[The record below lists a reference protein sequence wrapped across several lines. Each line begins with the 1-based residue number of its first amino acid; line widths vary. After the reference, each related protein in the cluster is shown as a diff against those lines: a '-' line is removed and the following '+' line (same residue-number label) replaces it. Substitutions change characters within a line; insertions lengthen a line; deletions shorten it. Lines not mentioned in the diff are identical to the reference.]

1 MVTASVTEIGLAA
14 PGRHRITV
22 DEFYRLAEVGI
33 LRADDRVELIEG
45 EVFDMSPI
53 GILHAA
59 VVAAMSAA
67 FHESFGRS
75 LVIWTQNPL
84 RLDAAS
90 ELRPDICLLAPRAD
104 FYRNRPPGPTD
115 VRLVVEVADS
125 SLSHDLEFKAPL
137 LARHGVPEVWVV
149 EATTRRTHRFRRPEG
164 ARYAECDL
172 VEPTDMLEFAGFRDS
187 LATLLPPPGD

>member
-1 MVTASVTEIGLAA
+1 MVTASVTEIGSAT

-22 DEFYRLAEVGI
+22 DEFYRLAEAGI
-33 LRADDRVELIEG
+33 LRADDRVELIDG

-53 GILHAA
+53 GIMHAA
-59 VVAAMSAA
+59 VVAAMAAA

-90 ELRPDICLLAPRAD
+90 ELQPDICLLAQRAD
-104 FYRNRPPGPTD
+104 FYRSRPPGPAD
-115 VRLVVEVADS
+115 ARLVVEVADS
-125 SLSHDLEFKAPL
+125 SLSHDLGVKVPL

-149 EATTRRTHRFRRPEG
+149 EATTRRTHRFRRPEEG
-164 ARYAECDL
+164 RYAECDV
-172 VEPTDMLEFAGFRDS
+172 VEPTELLEFAQFRGA
-187 LATLLPPPGD
+187 LAALLP

>member
-1 MVTASVTEIGLAA
+1 MVTAPLTEIGSPT

-22 DEFYRLAEVGI
+22 EEFYRLAEAGI
-33 LRADDRVELIEG
+33 LRADDRVELIAG

-59 VVAAMSAA
+59 VVAAMAAA
-67 FHESFGRS
+67 FHEAFGRS

-90 ELRPDICLLAPRAD
+90 ELQPDICLLASRPD
-104 FYRNRPPGPTD
+104 FYRSRPPGPAD

-125 SLSHDLEFKAPL
+125 SLAHDLDVKVPL
-137 LARHGVPEVWVV
+137 LARHGVPQVWVV

-172 VEPTDMLEFAGFRDS
+172 VEPTDVLEFAPFRGP
-187 LATLLPPPGD
+187 LASLLP